1 LRWAQCLK
9 EEGIARMDQARKARA
24 ASKKPEELAA
34 AQKTF
39 DDGHKAIQEAAR
51 YLEKQ
56 EDTLKSRD
64 PAPEVRARTLYE
76 LAWCMRLLADLEVAA
91 VREKLQQEQRMKQEE
106 AAKKSGKPLVFPP
119 PDVPLSAVPVQPSE
133 QKLRSVY
140 GTLIAAFA
148 DLPLANDARF
158 ELAEVHADRG
168 EHDPAIKLLN
178 DALDKEPPADLTEKM
193 RLRLGS
199 CYAAKKDAKQA
210 LAQFE
215 TVASNPKSPLAGQ
228 ARYRAGEC
236 ALQLG
241 DPAAAV

>member
-1 LRWAQCLK
+1 
-9 EEGIARMDQARKARA
+9 
-24 ASKKPEELAA
+24 
-34 AQKTF
+34 
-39 DDGHKAIQEAAR
+39 
-51 YLEKQ
+51 
-56 EDTLKSRD
+56 
-64 PAPEVRARTLYE
+64 
-76 LAWCMRLLADLEVAA
+76 
-91 VREKLQQEQRMKQEE
+91 
-106 AAKKSGKPLVFPP
+106 
-119 PDVPLSAVPVQPSE
+119 
-133 QKLRSVY
+133 VY

-241 DPAAAV
+241 DPAAAVKQLTFFRDQEPFRSMGSLADRALLRLGHAYGHLNQWDQSRQAHEQVVGRF